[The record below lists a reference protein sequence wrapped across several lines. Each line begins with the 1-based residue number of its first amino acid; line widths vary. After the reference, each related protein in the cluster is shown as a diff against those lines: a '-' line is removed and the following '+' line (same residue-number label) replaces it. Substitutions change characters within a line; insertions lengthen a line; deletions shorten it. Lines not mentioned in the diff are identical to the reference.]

1 MYYIYCITNK
11 INNKTYIG
19 QHKTSN
25 VIDSYM
31 GSGVV
36 INKAFQ
42 KYGIENFSKSILAV
56 AHTKENID
64 ILEKVFIA
72 LYRAEGKAEYNIAD
86 GGSGCYCSG
95 EFEKQRKQK
104 ISKASAEHWK
114 NYTDEEIQRIKQ
126 KISIKN
132 KGKKHPHSNETKQKI
147 SKASAEHWKKEGYRE
162 KVSKAISKSLT
173 GKKRKNAVWNKGKS
187 TGLKWFTN
195 GVENKLC
202 AICPD
207 GFFPGRTVTE
217 IEKQRLKTVNISRTH
232 IVSEETKKKI
242 SNTQKKNPNRAMLG
256 RKQSIEAKQKISQQH
271 KGKKLSNETKNKIKT
286 FMMGKKMSIVNGKRT
301 WVKGD

>member
-1 MYYIYCITNK
+1 MKIYYIYCITNL

-19 QHKTSN
+19 QHKTEN
-25 VIDSYM
+25 LNDSYM
-31 GSGVV
+31 GSGLM
-36 INKAFQ
+36 ITKSIK
-42 KYGIENFSKSILAV
+42 KYGKNNFSKEILAV
-56 AHTKENID
+56 TGTKQSAD
-64 ILEKVFIA
+64 ILEKCFIA
-72 LYRAEGKAEYNIAD
+72 LYRQIGKAEYNLATGGTGGQDGRKHTEQEKNKIAT
-86 GGSGCYCSG
+86 
-95 EFEKQRKQK
+95 
-104 ISKASAEHWK
+104 ASSEHW
-114 NYTDEEIQRIKQ
+114 NR
-126 KISIKN
+126 
-132 KGKKHPHSNETKQKI
+132 
-147 SKASAEHWKKEGYRE
+147 EGYRE

-217 IEKQRLKTVNISRTH
+217 IEKQRLKTVNIGRTH

-286 FMMGKKMSIVNGKRT
+286 FMMGKKMSIVDGKRT
-301 WVKGD
+301 WVEED